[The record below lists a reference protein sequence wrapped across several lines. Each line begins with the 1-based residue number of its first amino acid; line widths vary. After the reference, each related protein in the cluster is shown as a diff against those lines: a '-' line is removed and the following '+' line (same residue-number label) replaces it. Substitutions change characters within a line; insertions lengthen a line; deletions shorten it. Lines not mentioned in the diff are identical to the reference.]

1 MIHAHM
7 LVKGQ
12 VQGVGFRYYVQMKAM
27 QGNIRG
33 WVKNLPDSSVEI
45 AAEGS
50 SEALQSFVR
59 EVKKGSPLSIVEDVV
74 IDEKEETEGYSSF
87 DITY

>member
-7 LVKGQ
+7 LVRGH
-12 VQGVGFRYYVQMKAM
+12 VQGVGFRYYVQMKAL

-33 WVKNLPDSSVEI
+33 WVKNLPDNSVEI
-45 AAEGS
+45 AAEGT
-50 SEALQSFVR
+50 SEALHSFVKA
-59 EVKKGSPLSIVEDVV
+59 VKKGSPLSVVED
-74 IDEKEETEGYSSF
+74 IEINEKEEIEGYSAF